1 MWRRIAYRCG
11 ISRQRRFLKDR
22 RGAAALEFAFVF
34 PVFIV
39 MVVTVMELSYHFLI
53 GSVIESAALEA
64 SRFGLTGQSGA
75 GTETREERIVRI
87 VKENTY
93 DLINPD
99 DLVID
104 TLVYDSFS
112 DIGKPEPFVDE
123 NDNGQY
129 DNGEVYTDGEHRW
142 VDYSGHNTTAYG
154 VMQDYYS
161 NENQAKAFLNQQLS
175 TVCTSMKDNDIEVY
189 TIAFGEEVNNSTTI
203 LDLMEGCATTSTRFF
218 AAPTPEDLQ
227 VAFKKIGKALQAL
240 RISK

>member
-87 VKENTY
+87 IKENTY
-93 DLINPD
+93 NLINPD

-129 DNGEVYTDGEHRW
+129 DNGEVYTDVNGNSQW
-142 VDYSGHNTTAYG
+142 DPDLGTAGLGGSRDIVIYRIRYTADG
-154 VMQDYYS
+154 LTGLLEPFLGNFTHESIVAMR
-161 NENQAKAFLNQQLS
+161 NEP
-175 TVCTSMKDNDIEVY
+175 Y
-189 TIAFGEEVNNSTTI
+189 
-203 LDLMEGCATTSTRFF
+203 
-218 AAPTPEDLQ
+218 
-227 VAFKKIGKALQAL
+227 
-240 RISK
+240 